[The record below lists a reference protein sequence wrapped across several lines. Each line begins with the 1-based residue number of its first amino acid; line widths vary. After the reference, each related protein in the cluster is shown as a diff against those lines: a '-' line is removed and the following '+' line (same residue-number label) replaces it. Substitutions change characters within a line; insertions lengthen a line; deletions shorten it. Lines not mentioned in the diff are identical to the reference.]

1 MEMPTEAF
9 SPLTR
14 FFVVGAAVVIVLLGM
29 RATASILN
37 PFFLALMVYL
47 GAAPAQAWLITR
59 GVPGWLSLLI
69 VLLTL
74 VVGLA
79 LLMVVMAVSAVHLS
93 EELPQYE
100 PRVEALKVELR
111 DWLGERGIDAGETL
125 DLKLYDPRKLLDTA
139 ASLVDQIA
147 NVVGWAASFLLI
159 LAFML
164 AYGRDF
170 VPKLINRFG
179 KDSAAIKRGRE
190 YVSDVGHYVAIT
202 TLMGLAAAVG
212 DVILLWVT
220 GVDFALFF
228 GALSFI
234 MSFIPNVGFVLALL
248 PPVLLALLQFGPY
261 QALMVLAGYYLI
273 NGISDQVIKPKVM
286 GRGVNLSGLIIT
298 LSLFLWGWV
307 LGPVGTILAVPL
319 TLTFKTLILEATD
332 ETQWIAEAMGS

>member
-1 MEMPTEAF
+1 MPTEAF
-9 SPLTR
+9 SPVSR
-14 FFVVGAAVVIVLLGM
+14 FFAVGAAIVIVLLGM

-47 GAAPAQAWLITR
+47 SAAPAQAWLMAH

-79 LLMVVMAVSAVHLS
+79 LLMVVMAVSAFQLS

-100 PRVEALKVELR
+100 PRVEALKVELH

-125 DLKLYDPRKLLDTA
+125 DLKVYDPRRLLDSA
-139 ASLVDQIA
+139 ASLIDHVA
-147 NVVGWAASFLLI
+147 KVVGWAASFLLI

-164 AYGRDF
+164 GYGWDF
-170 VPKLINRFG
+170 VPKLISRFG
-179 KDSAAIKRGRE
+179 EDSPAITRGRE

-202 TLMGLAAAVG
+202 ALMGLAAAIG
-212 DVILLWVT
+212 DVVLLWVM

-228 GALSFI
+228 GTLSFV
-234 MSFIPNVGFVLALL
+234 MSFIPNVGFVVALI
-248 PPVLLALLQFGPY
+248 PPVLLALLQFGPD
-261 QALMVLAGYYLI
+261 QALMVLIGYFLI
-273 NGISDQVIKPKVM
+273 NSLSDQVVKPRVM
-286 GRGVNLSGLIIT
+286 GRGLNLSGLII
-298 LSLFLWGWV
+298 LLALFLWGWV

-319 TLTFKTLILEATD
+319 TLTFKKLILEAAD
-332 ETQWIAEAMGS
+332 ETQWIADMVGS